1 MKELPKLSLGLFPTP
16 CYPLEAVSAR
26 YGRDIWIKR
35 EDLCGVA
42 LGGNKIRK
50 LEYLLA
56 EAQNNGCDTV
66 FTTGSAQSNHAML
79 TAACAAR
86 LGMRCVLFLKE
97 RGVTE
102 PRGNLLLDRL
112 YGAEVRF
119 FDTDQYSY
127 IYDQMLAL
135 DEELSAQ
142 GHKCFAIPVG
152 GSTPLGA
159 VGYVSCAEEIASQCD
174 SVGHIVSATGSGG
187 MAAGLLL
194 GAKLYL
200 PGANVTGVSVYPD
213 AFEDIVPQLAEDAAA
228 LIDVPFART
237 ADDFRIVPRIG
248 AGYAVPTPADTP
260 YIEELARLE
269 GVLLDPIYTGKA
281 WAGMLELLKEGA
293 FPGDGSIVFVHTGGA
308 AALFAYD
315 LPEP

>member
-1 MKELPKLSLGLFPTP
+1 MKELPRLSLGLFPTP
-16 CYPLEAVSAR
+16 CYPLEAISAR
-26 YGRDIWIKR
+26 YGRDIWMKR
-35 EDLCGVA
+35 DDLCGVA
-42 LGGNKIRK
+42 LGGNKVRK

-56 EAQNNGCDTV
+56 EAQNGGCDTV

-97 RGVTE
+97 RGVTDA
-102 PRGNLLLDRL
+102 RGNLLLDKL

-142 GHKCFAIPVG
+142 GHKCCAIPVG

-159 VGYVSCAEEIASQCD
+159 VGYVGCAEEIAAQCD
-174 SVGHIVSATGSGG
+174 SVGHIVSAVGSGG
-187 MAAGLLL
+187 TAAGLLL
-194 GAKLYL
+194 GAKLHL
-200 PGANVTGVSVYPD
+200 PGARLTGVSVYPD
-213 AFEDIVPQLAEDAAA
+213 AFEDIVPQLAEDAAGLLDA
-228 LIDVPFART
+228 SFTRT
-237 ADDFRIVPRIG
+237 EGDFRVVSRIG
-248 AGYAVPTPADTP
+248 GGYGIPNPADTP

-269 GVLLDPIYTGKA
+269 GILLDPVYTGKA
-281 WAGMLELLKEGA
+281 WAGMLELLREGA
-293 FPGDGSIVFVHTGGA
+293 FHGDGSIVFVHTGGA
-308 AALFAYD
+308 AALFALD
-315 LPEP
+315 LPRP